1 MDKHSIIICILLG
14 IITTNLIRV
23 VPMLLIKGQITNRFL
38 RSFLYYVPYVT
49 LAVMTFP
56 SMIQTTLSPLSGT
69 VALIVGII
77 AALPR
82 RRHLLRHRLSDGQ
95 PDPLTDLFQ
104 ILAVCIIESGQP
116 LAVNVK
122 HGHHLAVVTKH
133 GNNDFRT
140 RLAATG
146 DMPRELL
153 NVGHDDR
160 LCPLFVCKGTP
171 FLLYNHK
178 DTLSFF

>member
-56 SMIQTTLSPLSGT
+56 SMIQATMSPLSGT

-77 AALPR
+77 AAWR
-82 RRHLLRHRLSDGQ
+82 RLG
-95 PDPLTDLFQ
+95 LFPVAAICCAIVYLMDSL
-104 ILAVCIIESGQP
+104 IL
-116 LAVNVK
+116 
-122 HGHHLAVVTKH
+122 
-133 GNNDFRT
+133 
-140 RLAATG
+140 
-146 DMPRELL
+146 
-153 NVGHDDR
+153 
-160 LCPLFVCKGTP
+160 
-171 FLLYNHK
+171 
-178 DTLSFF
+178 